1 MSLVSSSRSIL
12 RGGRL
17 SIGDYKRPMV
27 GLQRRAEAML
37 ENITLIAYLCLEFH
51 VSLNSR
57 NTKLANGGDHW
68 GSLDI

>member
-1 MSLVSSSRSIL
+1 M
-12 RGGRL
+12 
-17 SIGDYKRPMV
+17 
-27 GLQRRAEAML
+27 QRRVELML

-57 NTKLANGGDHW
+57 NTKLANSGDNW